1 MDQKRFT
8 MKEQRL
14 ESRPREKLLMHG
26 AETLTDAELLA
37 IILRVGSN
45 KENVVELSERIL
57 NHFSSLEPNC
67 RGMNCLKNAGINEL
81 LNIHGIKEA
90 KAAQI
95 LAVIELA
102 KRFNAN
108 DHAFIQ
114 GFTSPKQG
122 AALFMNEMRH
132 LAVEE
137 FRIVGLNVKKR
148 IKFIET
154 ISRGTLDSTLVHPR
168 EVFKSAIGRMAHSIV
183 LVHNHPTGDPRP
195 SQQDIFLTKR
205 LREVGDLM
213 DIPVIDHIIIGDG
226 EYFSFVEENM

>member
-14 ESRPREKLLMHG
+14 ESRPREKLLMYG
-26 AETLTDAELLA
+26 PETLTDAELLA

-45 KENVVELSERIL
+45 RENVVELSQRIL
-57 NHFSSLEPNC
+57 NHFASLEPNSQ
-67 RGMNCLKNAGINEL
+67 GMNCLKNAGLNEL
-81 LNIHGIKEA
+81 LDIHGIKEA

-95 LAVIELA
+95 LAIIEIA
-102 KRFNAN
+102 KRFNEN
-108 DHAFIQ
+108 DHALVQ
-114 GFTSPKQG
+114 GFTSPSQG
-122 AALFMNEMRH
+122 AALFMNEMRY

-154 ISRGTLDSTLVHPR
+154 ISRGTLDTTLVHPR
-168 EVFKSAIGRMAHSIV
+168 EVFKSAIARMAHSIV
-183 LVHNHPTGDPRP
+183 LVHNHPTGNPKP

-205 LREVGDLM
+205 LREVGELVG
-213 DIPVIDHIIIGDG
+213 IPVIDHIIIGDG
-226 EYFSFVEENM
+226 VYFSFVEENM

>member
-8 MKEQRL
+8 IKEQRL
-14 ESRPREKLLMHG
+14 ETRPREKLLMYG

-45 KENVVELSERIL
+45 RENVVELSQRIL
-57 NHFSSLEPNC
+57 NHFGSLEPNC
-67 RGMNCLKNAGINEL
+67 HGMNCLKNAGLNEL
-81 LNIHGIKEA
+81 LDIHGIKEA

-102 KRFNAN
+102 QRFNDN
-108 DHAFIQ
+108 DQALVQ
-114 GFTSPKQG
+114 GFTSPSQG

-168 EVFKSAIGRMAHSIV
+168 EVFKSAISRMAHSIV
-183 LVHNHPTGDPRP
+183 LIHNHPTGNPKP

-205 LREVGDLM
+205 LREAGDLV
-213 DIPVIDHIIIGDG
+213 DIPVVDHIIIGDG
-226 EYFSFVEENM
+226 VYFSFVEENM